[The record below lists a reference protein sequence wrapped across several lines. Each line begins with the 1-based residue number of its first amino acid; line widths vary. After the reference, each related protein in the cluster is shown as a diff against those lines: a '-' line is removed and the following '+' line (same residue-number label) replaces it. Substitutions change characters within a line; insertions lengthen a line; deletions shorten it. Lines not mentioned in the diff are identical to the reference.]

1 MTRRI
6 LNLLLMSPKSTR
18 LPVDIV
24 KLNKFAAAYNAYVLE
39 LKDGKNDAAMWAE
52 VERLW
57 SKL

>member
-6 LNLLLMSPKSTR
+6 INLLMFVPKERR
-18 LPVDIV
+18 LPVDII

-39 LKDGKNDAAMWAE
+39 LKEGRNDFALWAE